1 RILLGNIRGYY
12 QRVNIGSGRSTA
24 HSRSDAAVLRGG
36 AAGSVSGALAVAA
49 HGWISGAAPLASGPL
64 TLLVAASAAVG
75 AVVASVRALRTTR
88 LGLVVA
94 LIGGQ
99 LLGHFSMMWGSPGQS
114 MHMHHHASMWSP
126 AMLGAHIV
134 AACAA
139 AVFILGAETAYR
151 VGTTVLSWALPV
163 PISLP
168 VLSGPP
174 RLPIEHRARVVPR
187 IFAADVSHTRGP
199 PALVRG

>member
-1 RILLGNIRGYY
+1 MAIIH
-12 QRVNIGSGRSTA
+12 RVKTRSGRSRA

-49 HGWISGAAPLASGPL
+49 HGFVSGAAPLETGPL

-75 AVVASVRALRTTR
+75 ATVASVNALRSTA

-99 LLGHFSMMWGSPGQS
+99 MLGHFSMMWGSPGHS
-114 MHMHHHASMWSP
+114 SHMHHHASMWSP

-134 AACAA
+134 GACVA
-139 AVFILGAETAYR
+139 AVVILGAEAAYR
-151 VGTTVLSWALPV
+151 IGTTVLAWALPL

-174 RLPIEHRARVVPR
+174 RLPIAHRDLVVLR
-187 IFAADVSHTRGP
+187 IFAADVFRTRGP